1 MNNHLKKSQYVLWVV
16 HVVVVSTLMYIGN
29 RTFFLFTIDQNTTVT
44 FVEKIARS
52 FLHAVDEIA
61 SFSFQFS
68 FNVKSLLG
76 GLAFVLSYG
85 LLVLYKTFDEKK
97 DAQMK
102 NMEVQNGGNFEISNH
117 FWRRKRVLISY

>member
-1 MNNHLKKSQYVLWVV
+1 MGSPR
-16 HVVVVSTLMYIGN
+16 SCGEYIN
-29 RTFFLFTIDQNTTVT
+29 VYRESYIFLFTIDQNTTVT

-76 GLAFVLSYG
+76 GFAFVLSYG
-85 LLVLYKTFDEKK
+85 LLVLYKTFDEKSTPK
-97 DAQMK
+97 
-102 NMEVQNGGNFEISNH
+102 
-117 FWRRKRVLISY
+117 

>member
-97 DAQMK
+97 YAQMK

>member
-1 MNNHLKKSQYVLWVV
+1 MNKHLRKSQYVLWVV

-76 GLAFVLSYG
+76 GFAFVLSYG

-97 DAQMK
+97 VRPNEEYGSAK
-102 NMEVQNGGNFEISNH
+102 
-117 FWRRKRVLISY
+117 